1 MSRLT
6 RSQLDNRA
14 CRAAEALGLPL
25 EDIWLQRSET
35 GYGIFRTFGAGAQ
48 ALAECLTAAEADQ
61 FLRGLEVGAVMAGR
75 PLDLIASILS
85 AEQSADTFGELEDII
100 RSTGRIVSDI

>member
-6 RSQLDNRA
+6 RSHLDNRA

-35 GYGIFRTFGAGAQ
+35 GYGVFRTFGAGAQ

-61 FLRGLEVGAVMAGR
+61 FLRGLAIGADMTSSVF
-75 PLDLIASILS
+75 ASVSLQHG
-85 AEQSADTFGELEDII
+85 AQS
-100 RSTGRIVSDI
+100 

>member
-1 MSRLT
+1 MSRIT

-35 GYGIFRTFGAGAQ
+35 GYGVFRTFGAGAQ
-48 ALAECLTAAEADQ
+48 ALAECLTAAEAHQ
-61 FLRGLEVGAVMAGR
+61 FIRGLEVGGTLTRQTIR
-75 PLDLIASILS
+75 PL
-85 AEQSADTFGELEDII
+85 
-100 RSTGRIVSDI
+100 

>member
-35 GYGIFRTFGAGAQ
+35 GYGVFRTFGAGAQ

-61 FLRGLEVGAVMAGR
+61 FLRGLEVGAMLTR
-75 PLDLIASILS
+75 QQLPTQWNS
-85 AEQSADTFGELEDII
+85 
-100 RSTGRIVSDI
+100 

>member
-1 MSRLT
+1 MHRIT
-6 RSQLDNRA
+6 RSKLDDRTS
-14 CRAAEALGLPL
+14 RAAAAIGLPL
-25 EDIWLQRSET
+25 ADLWLQRSET
-35 GYGIFRTFGAGAQ
+35 GYGVFRTFGAGAQ

-85 AEQSADTFGELEDII
+85 AEQSADTFDELEDII
-100 RSTGRIVSDI
+100 LSTGRTVSDI

>member
-35 GYGIFRTFGAGAQ
+35 GYGVFRTFGAGAQ
-48 ALAECLTAAEADQ
+48 ALAECLTAAETDQ
-61 FLRGLEVGAVMAGR
+61 FLRGLEVGAMLTRQTIR
-75 PLDLIASILS
+75 PL
-85 AEQSADTFGELEDII
+85 
-100 RSTGRIVSDI
+100 